1 MMRIKEAIQR
11 KKLIHEMNEEWK
23 DIDYDLVPGM
33 STSQPN
39 RCPASPSIRK
49 SYGSFRSMQ
58 NEEFETPETRLH
70 NFVFYLSG
78 KLSDLQKRALKITWR
93 RLSEAPKTSGRGT
106 LHIMEKVLTKLCD
119 QSPGVTAIFYKSA
132 FLSCIEDRKCGR
144 RQQASIATIR
154 DHAHILIT
162 LIDDILHIMFEGPL
176 QVVKYDPVTIGE
188 VHSRLAP
195 LGFDR
200 AIWHVFG
207 ECFAEVMFMQECI
220 RAYPHAPSAWSLLAV
235 ALTDRIFSSSKLSLS
250 KSRNEPFPLHESTSS
265 TVQSAPPVPPPRKT
279 ANMRCPFFSS
289 TINPTPACCPHK
301 RALPTP
307 QPLQNRFSLDLS
319 EISTSST
326 NNDDDD
332 VFFSARSHFENDQP
346 APPIPP
352 PPVVPQR
359 RLPMLM
365 MTTSVCDERTFYD
378 NHHRK
383 YSIHESR
390 PRRSRS
396 VHHNAQFLRSKSEAR
411 LRLQRAN
418 RDPSYV

>member
-207 ECFAEVMFMQECI
+207 ECFAE
-220 RAYPHAPSAWSLLAV
+220 
-235 ALTDRIFSSSKLSLS
+235 